1 MPNWKD
7 VIRVL
12 CGGLVFISGLMLL
25 GLFGWEPPVA
35 GPEARPFQSA
45 MHDAGYFLPIIT
57 AVFLVSG
64 VSSVFNLYGA
74 MTTLALL
81 PISVNI
87 VLFHAVLEA
96 GQLPLAIGFFA
107 INCYLL
113 WYYKEQYRPLFRS
126 KPTE

>member
-1 MPNWKD
+1 MPSGKD
-7 VIRVL
+7 LIRVL
-12 CGGLVFISGLMLL
+12 AGGFIFVSGLMML

-45 MHDAGYFLPIIT
+45 MHNAGYFLPIIT
-57 AVFLVSG
+57 AIFLVVGASVVCNWHG
-64 VSSVFNLYGA
+64 AVSSLV
-74 MTTLALL
+74 LL

-107 INCYLL
+107 VNCYLL
-113 WYYKEQYRPLFRS
+113 WYYREQFRPLWRS
-126 KPTE
+126 KPTD

>member
-7 VIRVL
+7 VIRIFS
-12 CGGLVFISGLMLL
+12 GGFIFISGLMLL

-35 GPEARPFQSA
+35 GAEARPFQSA

-57 AVFLVSG
+57 AVFLVAG
-64 VSSVFNLYGA
+64 ASSVLNLYGA
-74 MTTLALL
+74 MTTLVLL

-87 VLFHAVLEA
+87 VLFHAVLEG

-113 WYYKEQYRPLFRS
+113 WYYKEQYRLLFRA
-126 KPTE
+126 KPTD

>member
-1 MPNWKD
+1 MPNAKD
-7 VIRVL
+7 LMRIL
-12 CGGLVFISGLMLL
+12 SGGFIFVSGLMML
-25 GLFGWEPPVA
+25 GLFGWETPVA

-57 AVFLVSG
+57 GIFLVTGASC
-64 VSSVFNLYGA
+64 VFNIYGA
-74 MTTLALL
+74 ISTLALL

-87 VLFHAVLEA
+87 VLFHGVLEA

-113 WYYKEQYRPLFRS
+113 WYYRVQYRSLFFV
-126 KPTE
+126 KPTN